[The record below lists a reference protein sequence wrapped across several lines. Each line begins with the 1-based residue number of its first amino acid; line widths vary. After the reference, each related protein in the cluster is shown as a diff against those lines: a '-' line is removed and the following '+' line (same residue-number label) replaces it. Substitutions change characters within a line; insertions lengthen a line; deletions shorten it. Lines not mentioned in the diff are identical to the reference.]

1 MRLRFVC
8 TVIRRASQHL
18 SWYGLTKQ
26 IRRATASIGANI
38 AEGTGRNS
46 GPDFGRF
53 LQMALGSASE
63 LEYHM
68 ILASDLEY
76 LNPAIAE
83 EIIEKAQE
91 VKRMLTSLIQK
102 VRAPKSRTKLSTD
115 N

>member
-1 MRLRFVC
+1 MLTSRRVPAAPPVRILRG
-8 TVIRRASQHL
+8 S
-18 SWYGLTKQ
+18 
-26 IRRATASIGANI
+26 
-38 AEGTGRNS
+38 
-46 GPDFGRF
+46 

-76 LNPAIAE
+76 LDPAIAD

-102 VRAPKSRTKLSTD
+102 VRAP